1 MGAMQAQ
8 VNGEGRRDE
17 AGANSLVA
25 LAITLLIQTVA
36 VAAVLAPAAIAPS
49 VATAM
54 KLPVASIGTFIAIVY
69 LSAICA
75 ALSSGAM
82 IQKWG
87 AIRTSQLGLLS
98 CAAGSLCLASGITE
112 LGIAGA
118 VLIGLGYGPITPAS
132 SHILVRTTP
141 PHRLSIT
148 FSIKQTG
155 VPLGGVIV
163 GLTIPP
169 QEAAFGWS
177 WAILSVGIACF
188 AMAGV
193 AQLLRAGLDRDRDGS
208 LDKNFVASVLTPIKL
223 VMTNRGLLALSAC
236 SFVFSGVQ
244 LSLSVNLSSYL
255 NLDLGWSLLAAGVVL
270 SAMQFAGMAGRI
282 FWGAVS
288 DARLGPRKTLVVQV
302 LVMAA
307 GCAATSVFTRDTNPV
322 WIYLVLIVFGSSAVG
337 WTGVYLAEVARMA
350 PPGKVSLATGGALS
364 FTFLGVV
371 FWTPLFGLVAG
382 ATGGYALPYLLLCIP
397 LLACLGLLRRTDS
410 CVAASEPKAS
420 SQEPTKAS

>member
-1 MGAMQAQ
+1 LVAKQDVVITRAPET
-8 VNGEGRRDE
+8 V
-17 AGANSLVA
+17 GANSLVA
-25 LAITLLIQTVA
+25 LVITLFIQTAA
-36 VAAVLAPAAIAPS
+36 VAAVLAPAAIAPAIA
-49 VATAM
+49 ATM
-54 KLPVASIGTFIAIVY
+54 KLPVAAIGTFIAIVY

-98 CAAGSLCLASGITE
+98 CAAGSLCVASGVTE
-112 LGIAGA
+112 LPLAGA

-141 PHRLSIT
+141 PNRLSIT

-163 GLTIPP
+163 GLAIPP

-177 WAILSVGIACF
+177 WAVLSVSIACF
-188 AMAGV
+188 SMAGV
-193 AQLLRAGLDRDRDGS
+193 AQLLRVTLDRDRGSS
-208 LDKNFVASVLTPIKL
+208 LDKNFGASILAPIRL

-270 SAMQFAGMAGRI
+270 SAMQFAGMVGRI
-282 FWGAVS
+282 IWGAIS
-288 DARLGPRKTLVVQV
+288 DASLGPRKSLVVLA

-307 GCAATSVFTRDTNPV
+307 CCAATSMFQRDTSDV
-322 WIYLVLIVFGSSAVG
+322 WIYIVLIVFGTSAVG

-350 PPGKVSLATGGALS
+350 PPGKVSMATGGALS

-371 FWTPLFGLVAG
+371 FWTPLFGFVANVS
-382 ATGGYALPYLLLCIP
+382 GGYALPYLLLCIP
-397 LLACLGLLRRTDS
+397 LLACLYLLRR
-410 CVAASEPKAS
+410 
-420 SQEPTKAS
+420 